1 MHVLIKG
8 GYFSGRQPSRLIR
21 AAILDLCGDLK
32 NEAVALVDVFAPPD
46 FILNSPIGCADGEV
60 SYQKRPRGD
69 CEQLHGS
76 FDSKDESA
84 DGILVVFRFL
94 QVPDAHSFAKIVLKS
109 WTF

>member
-1 MHVLIKG
+1 MESLIVFLLSHMHVLIKG

-32 NEAVALVDVFAPPD
+32 NDAVALVDVFAPPD

-60 SYQKRPRGD
+60 SYLKRPKGD

-76 FDSKDESA
+76 FDSKDESRR
-84 DGILVVFRFL
+84 DPSCFQIPSSSRC
-94 QVPDAHSFAKIVLKS
+94 P
-109 WTF
+109 